1 MYPHQW
7 GKHGVNITNNIS
19 WKYPITNVSM
29 LSHCYP
35 ITTRWCPRSRTL
47 SWWTQL
53 QFHYGFCWWYKSI
66 VHGLIS
72 PIYYWG
78 GTNLCPISIIF
89 HHHAISLSHENIP
102 WISIMVIPSLS
113 HHYSNILLSINY
125 YPISPSHLIS
135 HEYEYIYIWIYHF
148 IIPSLS
154 HLNSIPSPFYFTIP
168 FWCLKQCQS

>member
-1 MYPHQW
+1 MGYWWSNGIYKTWKIITFMYPHQW

-113 HHYSNILLSINY
+113 HHYPIIILIY
-125 YPISPSHLIS
+125 CFQLI
-135 HEYEYIYIWIYHF
+135 
-148 IIPSLS
+148 IIPF
-154 HLNSIPSPFYFTIP
+154 HHPI
-168 FWCLKQCQS
+168 